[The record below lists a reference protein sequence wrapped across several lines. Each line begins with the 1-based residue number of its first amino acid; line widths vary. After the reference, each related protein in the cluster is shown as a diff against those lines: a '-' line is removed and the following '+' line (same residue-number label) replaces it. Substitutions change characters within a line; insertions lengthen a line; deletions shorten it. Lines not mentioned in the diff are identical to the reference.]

1 MKKWFGCLSVVLFV
15 VLVVGSGFVM
25 ADFPEDNVT
34 VIIPWGAGGR
44 TDIAARVWAPFLE
57 QELGQTVI
65 VSNLPG
71 AGGVT
76 GSNALIRETPDG
88 YTFGVLSIS
97 LNLAQWTKIP
107 PFEMHRLEP
116 VCMIFASPMSLTVHV
131 DSPWQTLQDYVDYVQ
146 ANPGTVLHSASGS
159 GTSQHVISAAF
170 HNQADLDVIF
180 VPYDG
185 DGPAALALANQEVR
199 AAGSPMIALGPYME
213 AEEVRV
219 LGLSSRERSPLF
231 PDIPTFREQGIDFA
245 LESFDGIYVPEGT
258 PLEVIQVLEEAFGRM
273 AENPEFIEAMHQ
285 IYYEVSFMPR
295 AEFIEFL
302 DETNAL
308 LEDVV
313 DELGL
318 KL

>member
-1 MKKWFGCLSVVLFV
+1 MKKYLKSVLIV
-15 VLVVGSGFVM
+15 VLVFVM
-25 ADFPEDNVT
+25 TGAAPVMASFPEDNLT

-71 AGGVT
+71 AGGVS

-116 VCMIFASPMSLTVHV
+116 VCMIFASPMSLTVSA
-131 DSPWQTLQDYVDYVQ
+131 DSPWETLQDYLDYVE

-170 HNQADLDVIF
+170 HRTAGLDVIF

-185 DGPAALALANQEVR
+185 DGPAALAVANKEVQ
-199 AAGSPMIALGPYME
+199 AAGSPMIALGPYLE
-213 AEEVRV
+213 AEEIRV
-219 LGLSSRERSPLF
+219 LGLSSPQRSPLF

-258 PLEVIQVLEEAFGRM
+258 SEDVIKVLEEAFGRM

-285 IYYEVSFMPR
+285 IYYEVAFMPR
-295 AEFIEFL
+295 AEFTEFL
-302 DETNAL
+302 DETNAM
-308 LEDVV
+308 LEEVV
-313 DELGL
+313 DDLGL

>member
-1 MKKWFGCLSVVLFV
+1 
-15 VLVVGSGFVM
+15 
-25 ADFPEDNVT
+25 
-34 VIIPWGAGGR
+34 
-44 TDIAARVWAPFLE
+44 
-57 QELGQTVI
+57 
-65 VSNLPG
+65 
-71 AGGVT
+71 
-76 GSNALIRETPDG
+76 
-88 YTFGVLSIS
+88 
-97 LNLAQWTKIP
+97 
-107 PFEMHRLEP
+107 
-116 VCMIFASPMSLTVHV
+116 MSLTVHV